1 MGLYAKRSILKFEL
15 NPVFLGKNL
24 RLILSKNFV
33 YNIPNIIYIIGK
45 NNLKKHFLIA
55 GAALTRTSLV
65 DLTPFPDPTGLM
77 LDLALRMGIQKTID
91 KVCLD

>member
-1 MGLYAKRSILKFEL
+1 
-15 NPVFLGKNL
+15 
-24 RLILSKNFV
+24 
-33 YNIPNIIYIIGK
+33 
-45 NNLKKHFLIA
+45 LIA
-55 GAALTRTSLV
+55 GAALARTSLV